1 MRRSLRKLSA
11 VQPSRYLE
19 AGAPTGLT
27 GLLTHASPRATLM
40 YTYASTL
47 DALAQLPE
55 SSLYRQSTEAITKHR
70 MSIVSAVEP
79 AGLAAYVERIKKTIA
94 ASPGNF
100 DSHRGD
106 TRYVEKA
113 GKKFV
118 VIKTK
123 PVRDELTEEWDGMMD
138 ESASQAGAEAGGET
152 LVNTVPG
159 DEMDLNTTQAIDVE
173 PEPQLTASQIEEI
186 ESKIDAGLIEEI
198 IQVAEG
204 ELKLVDVMLKA
215 KVWEDLEEKPAEG
228 QWTYFN
234 REA

>member
-11 VQPSRYLE
+11 AQPSRYLE
-19 AGAPTGLT
+19 SGAPTGIT

-79 AGLAAYVERIKKTIA
+79 AGLAEYVERVKKILA
-94 ASPGNF
+94 ANPSNF
-100 DSHRGD
+100 DNYNGH
-106 TRYVEKA
+106 THHVEKA
-113 GKKFV
+113 GKKFI
-118 VIKTK
+118 VIKPK
-123 PVRDELTEEWDGMMD
+123 PERDELTEEWDGMMD
-138 ESASQAGAEAGGET
+138 ESSSKAKAEAGGEN
-152 LVNTVPG
+152 LLSSAPE
-159 DEMDLNTTQAIDVE
+159 DEMDMNTDQKIDIE
-173 PEPQLTASQIEEI
+173 PEPQLTASQIDEI
-186 ESKIDAGLIEEI
+186 ESKIDAGLIEEV

-204 ELKLVDVMLKA
+204 ELKLVDVMIKA
-215 KVWEDLEEKPAEG
+215 KVWEDLEEKPTEG

-234 REA
+234 RET